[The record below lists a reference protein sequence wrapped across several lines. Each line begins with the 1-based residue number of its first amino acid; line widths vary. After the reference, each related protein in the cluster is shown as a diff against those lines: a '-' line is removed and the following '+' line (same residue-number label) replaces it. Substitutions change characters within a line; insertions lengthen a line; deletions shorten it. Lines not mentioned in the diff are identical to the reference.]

1 VEHFG
6 CTITVNYSPYCYT
19 LADTFMNDSESISDD
34 DYASDIAFYP
44 ELYIRGQLSL
54 SPDFVPSIEVS
65 IYPSSEATTP
75 FLESELSSI
84 GVRMKIFSTVCVWDA
99 RVISDLAER
108 LGPAARLRA
117 LEAFGQT
124 HGFAE
129 SGLIVH
135 SEPVLPPGWER
146 RLSVVGDLPG
156 WPLPHPHVQSY
167 FIHPE
172 SGQTS
177 PFPPPLEPTLDG
189 TGEF

>member
-1 VEHFG
+1 
-6 CTITVNYSPYCYT
+6 
-19 LADTFMNDSESISDD
+19 MNDSESISDN
-34 DYASDIAFYP
+34 DYASGIAFYP
-44 ELYIRGQLSL
+44 DSELCIRGRLSL
-54 SPDFVPSIEVS
+54 SPDFVPLIEVS
-65 IYPSSEATTP
+65 IYPSSESTTP

-84 GVRMKIFSTVCVWDA
+84 GVRMKMYYEDRVSEDA